1 MRASND
7 AQCGKRAARPLSVA
21 SAISRQRSPERPH
34 LVSEL
39 LLLAHAGKRRVD
51 MPDAAS
57 GNRHR
62 GYDILADAEHQ
73 RHDGERFMLGY
84 AHGEVFTRSDTGI
97 PPRFA
102 GQVVDRRD

>member
-1 MRASND
+1 MLVACQLARLPRLAHTMRASND
-7 AQCGKRAARPLSVA
+7 AQCGNGRLGRLSIA

-51 MPDAAS
+51 MHDVAS

-73 RHDGERFMLGY
+73 RHDGERFMLG
-84 AHGEVFTRSDTGI
+84 
-97 PPRFA
+97 
-102 GQVVDRRD
+102 